1 MMMTRAHLL
10 VALALASIV
19 GCHSGTPAV
28 GSASTP
34 PSTVDESAL
43 EPEAKVEV
51 ERREYSAPSLRTL
64 DKRPIVGPPPRVEI
78 IQPKDQALV
87 ARGPVMLKLKVD
99 RWKLAPAPGNH
110 VHVKIDDSKEFPIR
124 DVSKPIALDE
134 RYEKETGQPLSEGTH
149 VIRVF
154 LSRPNHEGVK
164 VPSAFDSIVFHY
176 RSKTKGWSFDGNRP
190 MLTYSRPQGC
200 ASDPDRLLD
209 FVVTNVNGLSR
220 KGYRVQYLID
230 GVHAGT
236 LFSWSPYQIR
246 DLSEGKHTIRLMLL
260 RPDNSPAP
268 GPFNDVTS
276 SFEVSEGCSFLGL
289 IPDDMEDEDEEVLE

>member
-1 MMMTRAHLL
+1 MTGTHRL
-10 VALALASIV
+10 VALALTTIV
-19 GCHSGTPAV
+19 GCHSGTPAA
-28 GSASTP
+28 GSSSTP
-34 PSTVDESAL
+34 PSTVEESAREL
-43 EPEAKVEV
+43 NDASDREK
-51 ERREYSAPSLRTL
+51 REYSAPSVRAL
-64 DKRPIVGPPPRVEI
+64 DKRPIVGPPPHLEI
-78 IQPKDQALV
+78 VQPKNQALV
-87 ARGPVMLKLKVD
+87 ARGPVMLKLQVS

-110 VHVKIDDSKEFPIR
+110 VHVKIDDSKEFAIR

-149 VIRVF
+149 IVRVF
-154 LSRPNHEGVK
+154 LSRSNHEGVK
-164 VPSAFDSIVFHY
+164 VPSAFDSVVFHY
-176 RSKTKGWSFDGNRP
+176 RSKTKGWSFDANRP
-190 MLTYSRPQGC
+190 MLTYSRPEGC

-246 DLSEGKHTIRLMLL
+246 DLSEGKHTLRLTLL

-268 GPFNDVTS
+268 GPFNDVTT
-276 SFEVSEGCSFLGL
+276 SFEVSEDCRFLGL
-289 IPDDMEDEDEEVLE
+289 IPEDMDDEDEEVLE

>member
-1 MMMTRAHLL
+1 ME
-10 VALALASIV
+10 
-19 GCHSGTPAV
+19 
-28 GSASTP
+28 
-34 PSTVDESAL
+34 VDR
-43 EPEAKVEV
+43 K
-51 ERREYSAPSLRTL
+51 EYSAPSLRVL

-78 IQPKDQALV
+78 VQPKNQALV
-87 ARGPVMLKLKVD
+87 ARGPVMLKLQVT

-110 VHVKIDDSKEFPIR
+110 VHVKIDDSKEFAIR

-134 RYEKETGQPLSEGTH
+134 RYEKETGQSLSDGTH

-176 RSKTKGWSFDGNRP
+176 RSRTKGWSFDASRP
-190 MLTYSRPQGC
+190 MLTYSRPEGC

-246 DLSEGKHTIRLMLL
+246 DLSEGKHTLRVMLL
-260 RPDNSPAP
+260 RPDNSLAP
-268 GPFNDVTS
+268 GPFNDVAT
-276 SFEVSEGCSFLGL
+276 SFEVSEGCRFLGL

>member
-1 MMMTRAHLL
+1 MTRTHTLTILL
-10 VALALASIV
+10 LATVV

-28 GSASTP
+28 GSSSTP
-34 PSTVDESAL
+34 PSTVDDPAR
-43 EPEAKVEV
+43 EPDAAVDA
-51 ERREYSAPSLRTL
+51 ERREYSAPSLRAL
-64 DKRPIVGPPPRVEI
+64 DKRPIVGPPPRIEI
-78 IQPKDQALV
+78 VHPKNQALV
-87 ARGPVMLKLKVD
+87 ARRSVMLKLQVT

-110 VHVKIDDSKEFPIR
+110 VHVKIDDSKEFAIR

-164 VPSAFDSIVFHY
+164 VPSAFDSTVFHY
-176 RSKTKGWSFDGNRP
+176 RSKTKGWSFDPSRP
-190 MLTYSRPQGC
+190 MLTYSRPEGC

-220 KGYRVQYLID
+220 KGYRVHYLID

-236 LFSWSPYQIR
+236 LFSWTPYQIR
-246 DLSEGKHTIRLMLL
+246 DLSEGKHTIRLTLV

-268 GPFNDVTS
+268 GPFNDVTT
-276 SFEVSEGCSFLGL
+276 SFEVSEGCRFLGL
-289 IPDDMEDEDEEVLE
+289 IPDDMDDEDEEVLE

>member
-1 MMMTRAHLL
+1 MIRAHAL
-10 VALALASIV
+10 VALAVATIL
-19 GCHSGTPAV
+19 GCHSGTPGV
-28 GSASTP
+28 GSSSTP
-34 PSTVDESAL
+34 SSTVDAAAR
-43 EPEAKVEV
+43 EPDAAVEA
-51 ERREYSAPSLRTL
+51 ERKEYSAPSLRAL
-64 DKRPIVGPPPRVEI
+64 DKMPIVGPPPRIEI
-78 IQPKDQALV
+78 VRPKNQALV
-87 ARGPVMLKLKVD
+87 ARGPVMLKLEVT

-110 VHVKIDDSKEFPIR
+110 VHVKVDDSKEFAIR

-134 RYEKETGQPLSEGTH
+134 RYEQETGKPLGDGTH
-149 VIRVF
+149 VVRVF
-154 LSRPNHEGVK
+154 VSRPNHEGVK

-190 MLTYSRPQGC
+190 MLTYSRPEGC

-246 DLSEGKHTIRLMLL
+246 DLSEGKHTIRLTLL

-276 SFEVSEGCSFLGL
+276 SFEVSEGCRFLGL
-289 IPDDMEDEDEEVLE
+289 IPDEDEDEEVLE